1 MEEGVEGPRLAT
13 RQHLL
18 SSSLQ
23 KPLIEKPSAK
33 SSEIE
38 KKQNKILDI
47 NYNISEAIFT
57 NTCKFIR
64 HLRQENKEL
73 FLYIH

>member
-1 MEEGVEGPRLAT
+1 MEEGIEGPRLAT

-23 KPLIEKPSAK
+23 KPLIEKPSAR
-33 SSEIE
+33 SSQIE
-38 KKQNKILDI
+38 KQNKIFAI

-64 HLRQENKEL
+64 HL
-73 FLYIH
+73 